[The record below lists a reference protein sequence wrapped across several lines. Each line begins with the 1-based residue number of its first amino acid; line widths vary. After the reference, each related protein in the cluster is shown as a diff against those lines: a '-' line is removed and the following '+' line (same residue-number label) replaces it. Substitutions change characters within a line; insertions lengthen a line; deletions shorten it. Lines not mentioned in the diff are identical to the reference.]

1 MWQIIHL
8 GLSKKLIYDSSSK
21 KNLKI
26 LKREIG
32 TINNIIFIVKKS
44 IKATISLKIG
54 FKQGKLT
61 KTKGINKYYLRLN
74 SQNKKLHIYV

>member
-1 MWQIIHL
+1 MWQIIQPE
-8 GLSKKLIYDSSSK
+8 LSKKEISGHPSK

-26 LKREIG
+26 LKRKKE